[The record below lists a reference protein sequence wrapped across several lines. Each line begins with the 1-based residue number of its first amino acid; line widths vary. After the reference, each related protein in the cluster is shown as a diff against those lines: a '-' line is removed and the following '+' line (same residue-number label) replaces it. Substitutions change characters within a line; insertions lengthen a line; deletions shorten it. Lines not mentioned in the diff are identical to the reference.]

1 MTTEPEDDGFPVEIL
16 DEDAPRRR
24 HPLVLAGVM
33 VAIAVTAGLG
43 GYMYSR
49 FSSEE
54 APAEVPL
61 VRAEPGPTKKR
72 PAEPGGMEIPNQ
84 DKLVYGAVTGE
95 PVDEK
100 PERLLPPPEEPLPP
114 PLPPASASQ
123 PAPAVQASPAQ
134 PPAPAPT
141 PAPKAV
147 AKAAPSAAEI
157 PPPPQAATKAAKTA
171 EAAKAVIEKA
181 AGATSKAPAEK
192 TVKKTVQKA
201 AKKTVKKATATA
213 AAAGGGYL
221 VQLASFRSK
230 AKADAAWAKY
240 SKAHGDLLR
249 GLKPLVTRVDL
260 GADKG
265 IYYRLRA
272 GPLGGAAEARAL
284 CAKLK
289 ARKLG
294 CLVVKK

>member
-1 MTTEPEDDGFPVEIL
+1 MSTEPEDDGFPVGIL
-16 DEDAPRRR
+16 DEGESRRR

-33 VAIAVTAGLG
+33 LAIAVVAGVG

-49 FSSEE
+49 LSSDET
-54 APAEVPL
+54 PAEVPL

-72 PAEPGGMEIPNQ
+72 PAEPGGMVIPDQ
-84 DKLVYGAVTGE
+84 DKLVYGAITGDGNE
-95 PVDEK
+95 GK
-100 PERLLPPPEEPLPP
+100 PERLLPPPEEPMPP
-114 PLPPASASQ
+114 PLPPVSAVQ
-123 PAPAVQASPAQ
+123 PAPVEKV
-134 PPAPAPT
+134 APAPT
-141 PAPKAV
+141 PV
-147 AKAAPSAAEI
+147 ETAAPPAAEI
-157 PPPPQAATKAAKTA
+157 PPPPKV
-171 EAAKAVIEKA
+171 AVEKA
-181 AGATSKAPAEK
+181 IET
-192 TVKKTVQKA
+192 
-201 AKKTVKKATATA
+201 AKKTTKAPVKTTTKTTTKKTTPSGA
-213 AAAGGGYL
+213 YL

-240 SKAHGDLLR
+240 SKTHGDLLR
-249 GLKPLVTRVDL
+249 GLRPLVRRVDL

-272 GPLGGAAEARAL
+272 GPLGDAVEARAL